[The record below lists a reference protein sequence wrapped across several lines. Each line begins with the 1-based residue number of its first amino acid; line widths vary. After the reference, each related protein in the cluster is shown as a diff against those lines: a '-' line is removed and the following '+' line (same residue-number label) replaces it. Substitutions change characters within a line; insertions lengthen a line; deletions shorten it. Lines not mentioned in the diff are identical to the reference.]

1 MSEAND
7 VESNERWTVGR
18 DDGATGEE
26 IVELAGYEPELRR
39 SLQGFSIFAIAFSVI
54 SITTGIFLNYG
65 FGLSWFGP
73 AAIWT
78 WPIVAIG
85 NMLIALIVAELG
97 TRIPLAGYAYQWS
110 SRLVNSTY
118 GWFVGFAGLLY
129 MAVGG
134 GTVLLVAASP
144 LLLSEFGVNSA
155 THPHLNLA
163 VSIIFMVI
171 ATVVNI
177 ISVQFSSRVNNIAVF
192 TEILGTVIF
201 SVLLIVLWG
210 LQTKH
215 TPYGFSILTSTTRLS
230 HSPALY
236 SFALAGMLG
245 LFTLIGF
252 ELAADMSEDAV
263 NPRHSVPRGMIYGLG
278 ISAILGMVALV
289 GFTLAIPNLTQVE
302 HSPLPLLTIAQ
313 FWLPPWLV
321 KVFIAFVI
329 FSMFAIAVV
338 GAGAQSRLAFSMAR
352 DNMLPASRALRK
364 VDPKTQT
371 PIVALLVLA
380 VIDIGIL
387 IYGYTQPNSFGT
399 LVGATATI
407 PYLIYF
413 AITVAYAVRRNQIDS
428 FPGAFSLG
436 RWAKPVIGMVIVW
449 TMLIIGVL
457 TLSSVF
463 NGADQFLALAAVLSL
478 LWYGT
483 VLFRRLQRG
492 EAGVESLEELSE
504 HRR

>member
-1 MSEAND
+1 MSERTPDRVND
-7 VESNERWTVGR
+7 A
-18 DDGATGEE
+18 DGTGES
-26 IVELAGYEPELRR
+26 IVEAAGYRPELRR
-39 SLQGFSIFAIAFSVI
+39 SLHSFSIFAIAFSVI
-54 SITTGIFLNYG
+54 SITTGIFLNYQ
-65 FGLSWFGP
+65 FGLTWFGP

-78 WPIVAIG
+78 WPVVMVG

-110 SRLVNSTY
+110 SRLVNSSY
-118 GWFVGFAGLLY
+118 GWFVGFAGLMY

-134 GTVLLVAASP
+134 GAVMLVAASP

-163 VSIIFMVI
+163 VSILFMVV
-171 ATVVNI
+171 AAVVNI
-177 ISVQFSSRVNNIAVF
+177 ISVQFSARVNNVAVF
-192 TEILGTVIF
+192 TEIAGTVIF

-210 LQTKH
+210 LRTKPA
-215 TPYGFSILTSTTRLS
+215 PYGLGILTTTTRMT

-263 NPRHSVPRGMIYGLG
+263 NPRHSVPRGMIYGFV
-278 ISAILGMVALV
+278 ISAVLGFVALI
-289 GFTLAIPNLTQVE
+289 GFTLAIPNLHLVE
-302 HSPLPLLTIAQ
+302 SSPLPLLTIAQ
-313 FWLPPWLV
+313 YWLAPWLV
-321 KVFIAFVI
+321 KVFVGFVV

-338 GAGAQSRLAFSMAR
+338 GTGAQSRLAFSMAR
-352 DNMLPASRALRK
+352 DNMLPASGFLRR
-364 VDPKTQT
+364 VDRRTQT
-371 PIVALLVLA
+371 PIMAILVLA

-387 IYGYTQPNSFGT
+387 IYGYSTPNSFGT

-413 AITVAYAVRRNQIDS
+413 AITVAYAVRRNQIES
-428 FPGAFSLG
+428 YPGAFSLG
-436 RWAKPVIGMVIVW
+436 RWAMPVIIIVLVW
-449 TMLIIGVL
+449 TMVVIGVL

-463 NGADQFLALAAVLSL
+463 NGADQFLALCAVLAL

-483 VLFRRLQRG
+483 VLFRRIQRG
-492 EAGVESLEELSE
+492 DAGVATIDDSSLREPADS
-504 HRR
+504 

>member
-1 MSEAND
+1 MSQAGEGPGGA
-7 VESNERWTVGR
+7 
-18 DDGATGEE
+18 DDAQRADSDSGVE
-26 IVELAGYEPELRR
+26 IVAQAGYRPELRR
-39 SLQGFSIFAIAFSVI
+39 SLRSFSIFAIAFSVI

-78 WPIVAIG
+78 WPIVAVG

-110 SRLVNSTY
+110 SRLVNSSY

-134 GTVLLVAASP
+134 GAVMLVAAGP
-144 LLLSEFGVNSA
+144 LLLSEFGVDSA

-163 VSIIFMVI
+163 VSIVLMLI

-177 ISVQFSSRVNNIAVF
+177 VSVQFSARVNNIAVF
-192 TEILGTVIF
+192 TEILGTVLF

-215 TPYGFSILTSTTRLS
+215 TPYGFSILTTTTRLS
-230 HSPALY
+230 HSPGLY
-236 SFALAGMLG
+236 SFGLAGMLG
-245 LFTLIGF
+245 IFTLIGF

-263 NPRHSVPRGMIYGLG
+263 NPRHSVPRGMIYGLA
-278 ISAILGMVALV
+278 ISAVLGFVALL
-289 GFTLAIPNLTQVE
+289 GFTLAIPNLKLVE
-302 HSPLPLLTIAQ
+302 HSSLPLLTIAK
-313 FWLPPWLV
+313 FWLAPWLV
-321 KVFIAFVI
+321 KAFVAFVV

-352 DNMLPASRALRK
+352 DNMLPGSRFLRK
-364 VDPKTQT
+364 VDPHTQT

-380 VIDIGIL
+380 VIDIAIL
-387 IYGYTQPNSFGT
+387 VYGYTQPNSFGT
-399 LVGATATI
+399 LVGATAII

-436 RWAKPVIGMVIVW
+436 RWATPVIAVVLVW

-457 TLSSVF
+457 TLSSAF
-463 NGADQFLALAAVLSL
+463 NGADQFLALAAILAL

-492 EAGVESLEELSE
+492 EAGVETIEELSE
-504 HRR
+504 HPR